1 MKSKKMAAARPT
13 VISLVNL
20 GCAKN
25 FVDSER
31 ILGGLAEAGF
41 LIAQDPAVA
50 ELCLVNTCGFIG
62 EAREETCNVLNELS
76 ALKETG
82 SLKTLVALGCLVERC
97 ADAPELNRFLDA
109 ADVRLG
115 FKESPRI
122 AEICRELAAGAS
134 RPDLP
139 KPTYGPTVS

>member
-1 MKSKKMAAARPT
+1 MKKKSAAQPS

-25 FVDSER
+25 LVDSER
-31 ILGGLAEAGF
+31 ILGTLAENGF
-41 LIAQDPAVA
+41 LIASDPAVA
-50 ELCLVNTCGFIG
+50 EICLVNTCGFIN
-62 EAREETCNVLNELS
+62 EAREETAGVLNELS
-76 ALKETG
+76 QLKETG

-109 ADVRLG
+109 ADVKLG

-122 AEICRELAAGAS
+122 AQICHELAAGAS
-134 RPDLP
+134 
-139 KPTYGPTVS
+139 